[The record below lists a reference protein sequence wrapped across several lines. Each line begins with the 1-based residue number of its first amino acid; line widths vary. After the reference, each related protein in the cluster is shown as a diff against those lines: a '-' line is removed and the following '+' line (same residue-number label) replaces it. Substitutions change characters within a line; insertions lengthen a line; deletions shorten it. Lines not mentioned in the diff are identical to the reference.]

1 MTYVFDPSNP
11 GNPNNITLAY
21 DNNARPIFG
30 TKCTQGAAKSYAS
43 GSGTL
48 STDVEINFFG
58 DSGHAA
64 TSFDIQ
70 NTGTGDMAI
79 SVNCGYGLGYE
90 DSISIPAGTALSKI
104 NWIQFNKLKIV
115 YSASTTYIYT
125 IW

>member
-1 MTYVFDPSNP
+1 MTYVFDPSDP

-21 DNNARPIFG
+21 DNNARPLFG
-30 TKCTQGAAKSYAS
+30 AKNTQGMAKSYAS

-48 STDVEINFFG
+48 STDVEVDYYGVAN
-58 DSGHAA
+58 HAA

-90 DSISIPAGTALSKI
+90 DSILIPAGTALSKI
-104 NWIQFNKLKIV
+104 NWVAFIKLKIV